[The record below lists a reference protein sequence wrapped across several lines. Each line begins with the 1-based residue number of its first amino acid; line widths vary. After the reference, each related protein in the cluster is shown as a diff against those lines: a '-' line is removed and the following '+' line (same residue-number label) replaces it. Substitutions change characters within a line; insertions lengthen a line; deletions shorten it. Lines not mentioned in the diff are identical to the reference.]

1 MLDAVFDAAVI
12 GAISLALASAFV
24 LVFERSELETGRV
37 VKLAGQ
43 LALGL
48 WFAYWSWQTVASY
61 FEQFPLHMD
70 MIGFDGRIYQH
81 AAQTWL
87 SGGDPWASYVD
98 RHAWG
103 SDGYLRLFF
112 AGPPPTVLAFAP
124 LAWLSNDA
132 MTTGWMALTVGSAV
146 YTLRRLDLPL
156 WWILFPPMVQGIFVG
171 NPHIVC
177 LALLLS
183 GSSWL
188 QALAAPM
195 KAYAVIPMVTNLQW
209 RPLAILAVV
218 GTISLV
224 VFWPLWNSYRIEF
237 PQIQATI
244 QNETWGGFSA
254 ARDPTMFMLTGASL
268 AILALIDRRG
278 AGWLAVPALWPAA
291 EFFYATFALPLKSP
305 WLLALLAVPASQA
318 DAHVPWAIIAY
329 AAARVVWRFVGLLR
343 DPDAVSPGQTPEAGT
358 LPA

>member
-1 MLDAVFDAAVI
+1 
-12 GAISLALASAFV
+12 V
-24 LVFERSELETGRV
+24 LVFERADAEIGRV
-37 VKLAGQ
+37 LRIASKLA
-43 LALGL
+43 LAL
-48 WFAYWSWQTVASY
+48 WFAYWSWQTIGSY

-81 AAQTWL
+81 AAGTWL
-87 SGGDPWASYVD
+87 AGGDPWTSYVD

-103 SDGYLRLFF
+103 GDGYLRLFF

-132 MTTGWMALTVGSAV
+132 MTTGWMALTIGSAF
-146 YTLRRLDLPL
+146 YTLRRLRLPF

-171 NPHIVC
+171 NPHILC

-195 KAYAVIPMVTNLQW
+195 KAYAAIPMVANGQW
-209 RPLAILAVV
+209 RALAILAVA

-224 VFWPLWNSYRIEF
+224 VFWPLWNTYRIDF
-237 PQIQATI
+237 SQIQATI
-244 QNETWGGFSA
+244 QDETWGGFSA
-254 ARDPTMFMLTGASL
+254 YRNAQMFGLTAAAL
-268 AILALIDRRG
+268 AALALIDRRS

-291 EFFYATFALPLKSP
+291 EYFYATFALPLRSS
-305 WLLALLAVPASQA
+305 WLVALLAVPASQA
-318 DAHVPWAIIAY
+318 DAHVPWVIIAY
-329 AAARVVWRFVGLLR
+329 AVARVVWWFRAKLR
-343 DPDAVSPGQTPEAGT
+343 EPDEQNPESTRETGA